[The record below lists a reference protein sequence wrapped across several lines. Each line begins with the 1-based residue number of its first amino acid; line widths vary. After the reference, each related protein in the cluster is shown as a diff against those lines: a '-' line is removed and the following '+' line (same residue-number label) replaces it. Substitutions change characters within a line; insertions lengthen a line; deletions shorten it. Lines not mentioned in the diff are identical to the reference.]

1 MNREIID
8 RDDVL
13 GEALRAEAEAAQKA
27 GVVGYM
33 ARAFV
38 HATIPH
44 KATLGNEF
52 TRENG
57 LYSLTMLAPSKIG
70 LPYGSIPRLLLS
82 WMTTEAF
89 YTQSPV
95 LELGPTL
102 SAFLAELGLA
112 RQGGKRGDITR
123 LRNQIV
129 RLFSS
134 TISCQYRNDITEQ
147 GSGFR
152 IAKEYNLWWT
162 PKLPDQ
168 VPLWQST
175 VTLSTDFFNEITD
188 RPVPVDMEALRALK
202 RSPLELDIYCWLT
215 YRMSYLR
222 KDTVIPWPLLQLQF
236 GADYAQDEQGLRN
249 FKKKL
254 LLRLKRVLEVYETAK
269 VDHLEKGLL
278 LKPSPTHVAKKPVSM
293 LPGSRKRPESS
304 GAIENIA
311 KNLFREEEP
320 DDRPIILKTET
331 FNKAKEAFSPLRL
344 DVYDLEHQWREWIAQ
359 KGERPKNPDTA
370 FIGFCR
376 QKAKKKT

>member
-1 MNREIID
+1 MDREIIEKNK
-8 RDDVL
+8 VL
-13 GEALRAEAEAAQKA
+13 GEALRAEAEEAQKA

-44 KATLGNEF
+44 KATPGNEF

-89 YTQSPV
+89 YTRSPV

-134 TISCQYRNDITEQ
+134 TVSCQYRSDVTEQ
-147 GSGFR
+147 GAGFR

-162 PKLPDQ
+162 PKSPDQ
-168 VPLWQST
+168 IPLWQST
-175 VTLSTDFFNEITD
+175 VTLSTDFFKEITD
-188 RPVPVDMEALRALK
+188 RPVPVDMVALKKLK
-202 RSPLELDIYCWLT
+202 RSPLELDLYCWLT
-215 YRMSYLR
+215 YRMSYLKR
-222 KDTVIPWPLLQLQF
+222 DTVIPWPLLQLQF
-236 GADYAQDEQGLRN
+236 GADYAQDAKGLRN
-249 FKKKL
+249 FKGKL
-254 LLRLKRVLEVYETAK
+254 IQRLKSVLEVYETAK
-269 VDHLEKGLL
+269 VDPLEKGLL
-278 LKPSPTHVAKKPVSM
+278 LKPSPPHVAKKAIPL
-293 LPGSRKRPESS
+293 LPGSRKRPSSS
-304 GAIENIA
+304 GAIESISH
-311 KNLFREEEP
+311 NLFKEEEL
-320 DDRPIILKTET
+320 DDRPILLRTET
-331 FNKAKEAFSPLRL
+331 YNKAKEAFSPLRL
-344 DVYDLEHQWREWIAQ
+344 DVYDLEQQWREWIAQ
-359 KGERPKNPDTA
+359 KGERPNNPDQA

-376 QKAKKKT
+376 QKAKKRT

>member
-1 MNREIID
+1 MDREIIE
-8 RDDVL
+8 RDKVL
-13 GEALRAEAEAAQKA
+13 GEALRAEAEEAKKA

-44 KATLGNEF
+44 KATPGSEF

-57 LYSLTMLAPSKIG
+57 FYSLTILAPSKIG

-89 YTQSPV
+89 YTRSPV

-134 TISCQYRNDITEQ
+134 TVSCQYRNEVTEQ

-162 PKLPDQ
+162 PKSPDQ

-175 VTLSTDFFNEITD
+175 VTLSTDFFKEITD
-188 RPVPVDMEALRALK
+188 RPVPVDMNALKALK
-202 RSPLELDIYCWLT
+202 RSPLELDRYCWLT
-215 YRMSYLR
+215 YRMSYLK
-222 KDTVIPWPLLQLQF
+222 KDAMIPWPLLQLQF

-269 VDHLEKGLL
+269 VDPLEKGLL
-278 LKPSPTHVAKKPVSM
+278 LKPSPPHVAKKPVPL
-293 LPGSRKRPESS
+293 LPGSRRRPASS
-304 GAIENIA
+304 GVIEKMAND
-311 KNLFREEEP
+311 LFHEEEP
-320 DDRPIILKTET
+320 DDRPILLKTET
-331 FNKAKEAFSPLRL
+331 YNKAKEAFSPLRL
-344 DVYDLEHQWREWIAQ
+344 DVYDLEQQWREWIAQ
-359 KGERPKNPDTA
+359 KGERPKNPDQA

-376 QKAKKKT
+376 QKAKKNT